1 MAFVFLFGSMLIV
14 MLVRVAAPL
23 GVRIDGDRI
32 GRISLGW
39 RERVRLQRT
48 NVYAIGAVLLLASAT
63 SDLPLV
69 EVLAVIVGIL
79 AILAIPT
86 RYVLT
91 TRGVAL
97 NRTVFRP
104 WTDFTGYETDSNGIR
119 LVPTPGVRSFRL
131 VMSPPKSQEVAR
143 TLQRYLARHPRA
155 GSDATRW
162 SKVRGRWPTR
172 TSQAQPHDGVGTT
185 VILRRR

>member
-23 GVRIDGDRI
+23 GVRIDGQPV

-63 SDLPLV
+63 SNLPLIG
-69 EVLAVIVGIL
+69 VLVVIVGIL
-79 AILAIPT
+79 GILAIPT

-97 NRTVFRP
+97 NRTVFRS
-104 WTDFTGYETDSNGIR
+104 WTDFSGFEIDPKGIR
-119 LVPTPGVRSFRL
+119 LVPKPGVRGFRL

-143 TLQRYLARHPRA
+143 TLQRFLAVVPRT
-155 GSDATRW
+155 GSDATRR
-162 SKVRGRWPTR
+162 SKLRGRWPTR
-172 TSQAQPHDGVGTT
+172 TS
-185 VILRRR
+185 RRSRTMASAHP

>member
-23 GVRIDGDRI
+23 GVRIEGEPI

-39 RERVRLQRT
+39 NERVRLQRT
-48 NVYAIGAVLLLASAT
+48 NVYAIGAVLLLASVT
-63 SDLPLV
+63 SNLPLIGV
-69 EVLAVIVGIL
+69 VAVIVGIM

-91 TRGVAL
+91 TRGVAM

-104 WTDFTGYETDSNGIR
+104 WTDFSGFETDAKGIQ
-119 LVPTPGVRSFRL
+119 LVPKPGVRGFRL
-131 VMSPPKSQEVAR
+131 VMSPPKSKEVAR
-143 TLQRYLARHPRA
+143 TLQKFIPVVPRE
-155 GSDATRW
+155 GSDAPRR
-162 SKVRGRWPTR
+162 SKLRGRWPTR
-172 TSQAQPHDGVGTT
+172 TSKRGRTMASAHP
-185 VILRRR
+185 

>member
-1 MAFVFLFGSMLIV
+1 MEFVFLFGSMLIV

-23 GVRIDGDRI
+23 GVRIEGEPI

-39 RERVRLQRT
+39 SERVRLQRT
-48 NVYAIGAVLLLASAT
+48 NVYAIGAVMLLASFT
-63 SDLPLV
+63 SSLPLIG
-69 EVLAVIVGIL
+69 VLAVMAGIL

-91 TRGVAL
+91 TQGVAL

-104 WTDFTGYETDSNGIR
+104 WTDFSGFEIDGKGIR
-119 LVPTPGVRSFRL
+119 LVPTPGVRGFRL
-131 VMSPPKSQEVAR
+131 VMSPSKSQEVGK
-143 TLQRYLARHPRA
+143 TLRRFIAPVPRA

-162 SKVRGRWPTR
+162 
-172 TSQAQPHDGVGTT
+172 
-185 VILRRR
+185 